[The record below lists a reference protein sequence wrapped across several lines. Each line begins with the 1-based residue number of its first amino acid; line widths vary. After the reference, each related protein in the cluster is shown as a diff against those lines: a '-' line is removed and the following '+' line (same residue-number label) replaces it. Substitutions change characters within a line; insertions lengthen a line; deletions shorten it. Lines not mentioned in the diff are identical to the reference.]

1 MKILLAD
8 SLPQAAVAR
17 LIAAGDEVVSRPEL
31 SDEDLPDA
39 IAGFQALVVRSTRIT
54 GATIAAAD
62 KLGIIVRAGAGTN
75 TIDCDAAA
83 DVGILV
89 CNVPGR
95 NALAVAE
102 LTLGLLISVDRH
114 IADATADLRNGVWNK
129 KAYSKGGGLFGHTMA
144 VIGLG
149 EIGLAVAERATAF
162 GLNVV
167 AVEKP
172 GRSAEALA
180 RADSAGITFVDDTAT
195 LLAQSDIVSLHV
207 PGSPDTKG
215 LVDAEFLALMKDKAI
230 LLNTS
235 RGDVVDEAALIE
247 AMDTRGLRA
256 GLDVFAKEPGR
267 GTGEFRSELARHPN
281 VSATHHIGASTQQAQ
296 DAVASGTVDAINA
309 YRRGHPIDCVNI
321 EPVPARAATLSIR
334 HRDRVGVLA
343 AILAILRT
351 AKLNVSTMRNQ
362 VFAGSKAAVAT
373 IDVGHLP
380 SDDVVAEIEAL
391 ADVINVAVTLP

>member
-1 MKILLAD
+1 MKVLLAD
-8 SLPQAAVAR
+8 SLPEAAVDR

-31 SDEDLPDA
+31 SDHDLPDA

-54 GATIAAAD
+54 ASTIAAAD

-83 DVGILV
+83 EVGILV

-129 KAYSKGGGLFGHTMA
+129 KAYSKGDGLFGRTMA

-167 AVEKP
+167 AIEKP

-180 RADSAGITFVDDTAT
+180 RADRAGITFIDDAGT

-207 PGSPDTKG
+207 PGSPDTKR
-215 LVDAEFLALMKDKAI
+215 LVDAEFLAMMKPGSTYSPRNRAAAPASSGASSRATPMCR
-230 LLNTS
+230 LPTTS
-235 RGDVVDEAALIE
+235 VPLPNKPR
-247 AMDTRGLRA
+247 TRWHRA
-256 GLDVFAKEPGR
+256 PSTPSTL
-267 GTGEFRSELARHPN
+267 TGEVIRS
-281 VSATHHIGASTQQAQ
+281 T
-296 DAVASGTVDAINA
+296 
-309 YRRGHPIDCVNI
+309 
-321 EPVPARAATLSIR
+321 
-334 HRDRVGVLA
+334 
-343 AILAILRT
+343 
-351 AKLNVSTMRNQ
+351 VSTSNRCRLAPPHSRSVTATGL
-362 VFAGSKAAVAT
+362 VFWLPY
-373 IDVGHLP
+373 LP
-380 SDDVVAEIEAL
+380 SSAPR
-391 ADVINVAVTLP
+391 NSTCPP